1 MIFNFKLKNQINS
14 FSANGNETFSTIDD
28 DGVKKKQ
35 AKEIVVGDLL
45 VGKNKYL
52 DYLNLPFFINYH
64 SKDFS
69 FKGNS
74 TLELVEFIG
83 FFVSSNPYV
92 VDDKIII
99 KNPKSVDFFYS
110 FFSKFFDNKTLS
122 FSLFDNNLII
132 HANSSIINFF
142 YYLGVNF
149 ENHCVP
155 FFIKS
160 SSNEYA
166 SRFLTGFIENKF
178 KFELDKTYYF
188 KIPDLSKKIASDLQ
202 HLFDLFGVYSIA
214 EEDNVSYCLKIGG
227 FSNLN
232 RFLNCVN
239 LKINHNLEIIKN
251 NSYLKT
257 GIQSEKLHKLVFKNT
272 PIDLVD
278 NFSFCQNKIFDIND
292 IEEFLNFEEKRGNGF
307 FNHMHDILDNPIY
320 FVEEINC
327 HQETS
332 TDLKDDT
339 YFFTYNLESA
349 N

>member
-1 MIFNFKLKNQINS
+1 M
-14 FSANGNETFSTIDD
+14 
-28 DGVKKKQ
+28 
-35 AKEIVVGDLL
+35 
-45 VGKNKYL
+45 
-52 DYLNLPFFINYH
+52 
-64 SKDFS
+64 
-69 FKGNS
+69 
-74 TLELVEFIG
+74 
-83 FFVSSNPYV
+83 
-92 VDDKIII
+92 
-99 KNPKSVDFFYS
+99 
-110 FFSKFFDNKTLS
+110 
-122 FSLFDNNLII
+122 
-132 HANSSIINFF
+132 
-142 YYLGVNF
+142 
-149 ENHCVP
+149 
-155 FFIKS
+155 
-160 SSNEYA
+160 
-166 SRFLTGFIENKF
+166 
-178 KFELDKTYYF
+178 
-188 KIPDLSKKIASDLQ
+188 
-202 HLFDLFGVYSIA
+202 
-214 EEDNVSYCLKIGG
+214 
-227 FSNLN
+227 N